1 MSTTPPAHGH
11 PVHGQIAY
19 LQIPTTDLERS
30 IGFYREVLGWTGDA
44 AWAGFEAPGI
54 IGQWV
59 TDRAPAP
66 PDAGPVLW
74 LAVERIHATLGR
86 VAANGGAVVEPPTH
100 DQGERLLAT
109 VRDPSGNTLGL
120 FQPLRA
126 ARPQPLLTVRDVEAA
141 SAWYQRLFG
150 FHSDHGGPEYE
161 RLLSRGELVL
171 QLHRWDVEHHHEAVL
186 GSPDQPVGNGAAL
199 WIEVDD
205 LDDVVARAA
214 ELGATVELG
223 GAPVRNPP
231 EGEPGGPAHREL
243 WLRDLDGYLV
253 VAASPDFESPLG

>member
-1 MSTTPPAHGH
+1 MSTTPSAHTH
-11 PVHGQIAY
+11 PTHGEVGY
-19 LQIPTTDLERS
+19 LQIPTTDLNRS
-30 IGFYREVLGWTGDA
+30 IAFYHAVLGWNGDA
-44 AWAGFEAPGI
+44 AWAGFEGPGI

-66 PDAGPVLW
+66 EAGPVLW
-74 LAVERIHATLGR
+74 IVVDRIHAALDR
-86 VAANGGAVVEPPTH
+86 AATHGGTVVERPTD
-100 DQGERLLAT
+100 DQGDRLLAT

-120 FQPLRA
+120 VQPLRP

-150 FHSDHGGPEYE
+150 FQSDHGGPEYE

-171 QLHRWDVEHHHEAVL
+171 QLHRWDVEHHHGEVL
-186 GSPDQPVGNGAAL
+186 GSPDGPVGNGAAL

-205 LDDVVARAA
+205 LDAVVTRAA

-231 EGEPGGPAHREL
+231 DGEPGGPAHREL

-253 VAASPDFESPLG
+253 VAASPDFESPLV

>member
-1 MSTTPPAHGH
+1 MSTTPSTSAHPA
-11 PVHGQIAY
+11 HGQIAY

-30 IGFYREVLGWTGDA
+30 IGFYREVLGWNGDA
-44 AWAGFEAPGI
+44 TWAGFDGPGI

-66 PDAGPVLW
+66 ADAGPVLW
-74 LAVERIHATLGR
+74 LAVERIHTALHR
-86 VAANGGAVVEPPTH
+86 VTANGGTVVERPTH

-120 FQPLRA
+120 FQALVP

-150 FHSDHGGPEYE
+150 FESDHGGPEYE
-161 RLLSRGELVL
+161 RLLSRGQLVL
-171 QLHRWDVEHHHEAVL
+171 QLHRWDVEHHHGHAL
-186 GSPDQPVGNGAAL
+186 GSPDVAAGNGAAL

-205 LDDVVARAA
+205 FDEVVERAG
-214 ELGATVELG
+214 ELGATIELG

-253 VAASPDFESPLG
+253 VAASPDFESPLA